1 MKDILVIEAG
11 AADRRYWADLWR
23 FRELSYFLV
32 WRDIL
37 VRYKQTAIGI
47 AWVLIQPALTMV
59 IFTFIFGRLA
69 KLPTQGVPYP
79 ILVLSALL
87 PWQFFSR
94 ALSEGSNSLVG
105 NSALISKIYFPR
117 LIIPLATI
125 AAGMFDFLVSLV
137 LLAVA
142 MLWYGLA
149 PTWNVFWL
157 IVLIPLS
164 ALCASGPGV
173 WVAAL
178 NVKYR
183 DFRYAIPFI
192 VQMGTYVSP
201 IGFATDVV
209 PARWRLL
216 YSLNPMVGVIDG
228 FRYAISGGRTTIYV
242 PGLLLSVAVGVVLVV
257 AGTAYFRRTERTF
270 ADVI

>member
-1 MKDILVIEAG
+1 LT
-11 AADRRYWADLWR
+11 
-23 FRELSYFLV
+23 
-32 WRDIL
+32 WRDVL
-37 VRYKQTAIGI
+37 VRYKQTAIGVV
-47 AWVLIQPALTMV
+47 WVLIQPALTMV
-59 IFTFIFGRLA
+59 IFAFIFGRLA
-69 KLPTQGVPYP
+69 KLPTEGIPYP

-117 LIIPLATI
+117 LIIPIATI
-125 AAGMFDFLVSLV
+125 AAGLFDFLVSLV
-137 LLAVA
+137 LLAIA
-142 MLWYGLA
+142 MLWYHMVPTLA
-149 PTWNVFWL
+149 VLWL
-157 IVLIPLS
+157 LVLVPLS
-164 ALCASGPGV
+164 ALCACGPGV

-201 IGFATDVV
+201 IGFSTDVV
-209 PARWRLL
+209 PMRWRLL

-228 FRYAISGGRTTIYV
+228 FRYAISGGRTAIYA
-242 PGLLLSVAVGVVLVV
+242 PGFVLSMAVAFALLA